1 MNQPKLVDIAVIHK
15 EIEPGV
21 INISTLRK
29 CISDQGHK
37 GEAGRLSHLEEIRYE
52 KTMVIRLEHLSELDF
67 FFCLFFNSNFFLD
80 ILKIDHLWILPNLT
94 KLSLN
99 FNKIDKIENLDD
111 LKNLKELDLSFN
123 YIEKIENLEKLTKL
137 EDLTL
142 YKNSIKKLENLDSLE
157 NLIILSVGR
166 NLITSCK
173 GVSHHTIPTEK

>member
-67 FFCLFFNSNFFLD
+67 FLLFIF
-80 ILKIDHLWILPNLT
+80 
-94 KLSLN
+94 
-99 FNKIDKIENLDD
+99 
-111 LKNLKELDLSFN
+111 
-123 YIEKIENLEKLTKL
+123 
-137 EDLTL
+137 
-142 YKNSIKKLENLDSLE
+142 
-157 NLIILSVGR
+157 
-166 NLITSCK
+166 
-173 GVSHHTIPTEK
+173 